1 MRRVATFYW
10 EAAAPVPVNEQL
22 ALYDDGSARL
32 VVRSPID
39 SKPTIG
45 TYTYKPAKSDFEE
58 LAKAGKDDVSFDA
71 LGPISDD
78 LQELQTLASRV
89 AFEARDNP
97 EATASFYGPP
107 LGPSSQG
114 ELSVVLQ
121 VVGAGKRAVQFDIDP
136 LECAVLFSNFG
147 EPVGWREFPDLAT
160 GFVTPDAE
168 GLGGLGRRA
177 EVKPKEYG
185 ALVVKTLLPTPV
197 TGVAVQ
203 VAGYLY
209 EALPDDKGAAP
220 FTIRTDVVEL

>member
-10 EAAAPVPVNEQL
+10 EAAAPVPVNEEL
-22 ALYDDGSARL
+22 ALFDDGSARL

-39 SKPTIG
+39 GKSTIG
-45 TYTYKPAKSDFEE
+45 TYTVKPAKADFDE
-58 LAKAGKDDVSFDA
+58 LAKAGKEDVSFNA
-71 LGPISDD
+71 LGPISDETQA
-78 LQELQTLASRV
+78 LQELASRV
-89 AFEARDNP
+89 AFEARDHP

-107 LGPSSQG
+107 LGPSSNG
-114 ELSVVLQ
+114 ELSIVLQ
-121 VVGAGKRAVQFDIDP
+121 VVGAGKRAVQFDLDP
-136 LECAVLFSNFG
+136 PECAVLFSNFG
-147 EPVGWREFPDLAT
+147 EPVGWREFPELAT

-177 EVKPKEYG
+177 EVKPTAYG

-209 EALPDDKGAAP
+209 EALPDDKGAGR
-220 FTIRTDVVEL
+220 FEIRTDVVEL